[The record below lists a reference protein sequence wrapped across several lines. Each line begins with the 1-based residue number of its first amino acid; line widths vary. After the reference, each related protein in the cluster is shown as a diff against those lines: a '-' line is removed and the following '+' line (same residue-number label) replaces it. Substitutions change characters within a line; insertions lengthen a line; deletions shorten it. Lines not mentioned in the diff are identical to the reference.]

1 MNTISKAT
9 KWMGGAAMAAV
20 MFFGLSHKAEAQHVS
35 FGVQIGGPVVVAQP
49 AYPYAYG
56 YSNGGYYT
64 NGYYGTSYYG
74 RDDWRR
80 REYYEHERWERDHR
94 YDCDHDRGY
103 GRDHG
108 RNFYNNGRDFDH
120 GRR

>member
-1 MNTISKAT
+1 MNTVKSAT

-35 FGVQIGGPVVVAQP
+35 FGVQVGGPVVVAQP
-49 AYPYAYG
+49 AYPYAYA
-56 YSNGGYYT
+56 YNSGYYNGY
-64 NGYYGTSYYG
+64 NGYYCD

-80 REYYEHERWERDHR
+80 RQHWEHERWERERHYDRDYHR
-94 YDCDHDRGY
+94 DYDRDRGRDFDRDRGY
-103 GRDHG
+103 GYG
-108 RNFYNNGRDFDH
+108 Y